1 MNTKQILLIE
11 KHFFSEEKFKKC
23 SLEKDAI
30 VLSKYKALYYLPFC
44 LAIVCEKSLENNYKT
59 ITTTHQTKCS
69 FFLNKRR
76 LFTVR

>member
-44 LAIVCEKSLENNYKT
+44 LAIVAKN
-59 ITTTHQTKCS
+59 H
-69 FFLNKRR
+69 
-76 LFTVR
+76 